1 RMAARGG
8 AVHVATTK
16 KVYKGKTYVTH
27 LLRRSLRQGKT
38 ITHETLGNLSHLPDH
53 VIELIKR
60 SLRAETF
67 VSAAEAWAEVTAMTD
82 QTTPLESAVT
92 VPAYFVALV
101 EIHDPAGFQ
110 SYHEQFEATL
120 APFGG
125 RLVSF
130 GATIDPLEGM
140 DGSTARAAIVV
151 FPSLQAGRDW
161 FESPAYQRIA
171 PLRQQSAGTQGFFVE
186 GLPVW

>member
-1 RMAARGG
+1 M
-8 AVHVATTK
+8 
-16 KVYKGKTYVTH
+16 
-27 LLRRSLRQGKT
+27 
-38 ITHETLGNLSHLPDH
+38 
-53 VIELIKR
+53 
-60 SLRAETF
+60 
-67 VSAAEAWAEVTAMTD
+67 
-82 QTTPLESAVT
+82 TPLESAVT

-130 GATIDPLEGM
+130 GATIVPLEGM
-140 DGSTARAAIVV
+140 DGATARAAIVV

-161 FESPAYQRIA
+161 FESPAYRKIA
-171 PLRQQSAGTQGFFVE
+171 PLRQRSAQTR
-186 GLPVW
+186 GLLRRRTPRAEAMKRSGASPYCVFAPFLSHSSAIYLPASIASTKVSSGYRSGPSISGN

>member
-1 RMAARGG
+1 MTDRMA
-8 AVHVATTK
+8 
-16 KVYKGKTYVTH
+16 
-27 LLRRSLRQGKT
+27 
-38 ITHETLGNLSHLPDH
+38 
-53 VIELIKR
+53 
-60 SLRAETF
+60 
-67 VSAAEAWAEVTAMTD
+67 
-82 QTTPLESAVT
+82 PLESAGT

-110 SYHEQFEATL
+110 AYHEQFEATL

-130 GATIDPLEGM
+130 GATIVPLEGM

-171 PLRQQSAGTQGFFVE
+171 PLRQQSARTRGFFVE
-186 GLPVW
+186 GLPVP

>member
-1 RMAARGG
+1 
-8 AVHVATTK
+8 
-16 KVYKGKTYVTH
+16 
-27 LLRRSLRQGKT
+27 
-38 ITHETLGNLSHLPDH
+38 
-53 VIELIKR
+53 
-60 SLRAETF
+60 
-67 VSAAEAWAEVTAMTD
+67 MTD
-82 QTTPLESAVT
+82 RMTPLESSVT

-101 EIHDPAGFQ
+101 EIHNPAGFR

-130 GATIDPLEGM
+130 GATIVPLEGM

-161 FESPAYQRIA
+161 FESPAYRRIA
-171 PLRQQSAGTQGFFVE
+171 PLRQQSARTRGFFVE
-186 GLPVW
+186 GLPLPKQ